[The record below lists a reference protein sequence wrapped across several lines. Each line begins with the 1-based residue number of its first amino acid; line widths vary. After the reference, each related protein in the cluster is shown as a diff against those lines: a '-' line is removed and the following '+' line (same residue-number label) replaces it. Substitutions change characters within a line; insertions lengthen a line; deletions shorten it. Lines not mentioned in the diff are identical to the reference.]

1 LFSPRSTIAA
11 TMTTEAPVQR
21 QLEAYNARDLDR
33 FVAEYHDDIRVFRA
47 PSGTPVL
54 DGKAAFTAHYAAHR
68 FNLPNLHADVLSR
81 MVVGNKVI
89 DHERVSG
96 VHRPAVRG
104 GGGLRSRRRRD
115 PDGVVLRCR
124 LTTSLMTCRP
134 LACTFSSLAQGFEDA
149 ASPACVASHAP
160 RPRRVSREGDHR

>member
-11 TMTTEAPVQR
+11 TMTAEAPVQR

-96 VHRPAVRG
+96 VHDRPFEAAVVYEVA
-104 GGGLRSRRRRD
+104 
-115 PDGVVLRCR
+115 DGVIRTVW
-124 LTTSLMTCRP
+124 
-134 LACTFSSLAQGFEDA
+134 FFDA
-149 ASPACVASHAP
+149 A
-160 RPRRVSREGDHR
+160 